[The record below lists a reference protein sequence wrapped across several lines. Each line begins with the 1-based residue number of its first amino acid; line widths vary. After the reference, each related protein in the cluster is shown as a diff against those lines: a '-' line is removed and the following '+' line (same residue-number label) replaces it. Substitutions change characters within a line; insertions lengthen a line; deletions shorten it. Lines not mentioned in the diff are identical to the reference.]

1 MKPAAILKTKPR
13 IHNKMMA
20 PIIVQNITLFLPF
33 MPNHHIVLLIETNT
47 VKVGNFILTVK
58 IPQSPT
64 NKPTLL
70 TTKIYINL
78 K

>member
-1 MKPAAILKTKPR
+1 MKPAAILKAKPR

-20 PIIVQNITLFLPF
+20 PIIVQNINIFLPF
-33 MPNHHIVLLIETNT
+33 MPNHHIFIETNI

-58 IPQSPT
+58 LPQSPT
-64 NKPTLL
+64 NKPTLF